1 MLLLHEDQIDGG
13 YEAKERSEMIP
24 MQGLSGEENLCH
36 DGEYYEAYDL
46 LYDLELHEI
55 ERTAI
60 VYESDSVSRYL
71 AAVFEKRDAP

>member
-1 MLLLHEDQIDGG
+1 
-13 YEAKERSEMIP
+13 MIP
-24 MQGLSGEENLCH
+24 MQGLPGEEYLCH
-36 DGEYYEAYDL
+36 YGEYNEAYDL

-71 AAVFEKRDAP
+71 ATVFEKRDAP